1 MLNCVSVKIPVRTFH
16 STWTRHICA
25 LEIVLPTLTA
35 HCVAC
40 NGSFIHTLSAVVRPK
55 VQMGVWLE
63 QAASPSCCHPC
74 NVGLEM
80 LGFGLS
86 QDFYTNATRLA
97 HFVIWW
103 TAALVGCSCLSTYRF
118 LLQIKNLTSPSN
130 LSAVSMACTT
140 GRRSALALCT
150 YHLGWCRFF
159 PG

>member
-1 MLNCVSVKIPVRTFH
+1 MRIS
-16 STWTRHICA
+16 ST
-25 LEIVLPTLTA
+25 LDQLQ
-35 HCVAC
+35 
-40 NGSFIHTLSAVVRPK
+40 NGQRCR
-55 VQMGVWLE
+55 QGVWLE

-97 HFVIWW
+97 HFVIWC

-118 LLQIKNLTSPSN
+118 LLQRKNLTSPRS

-150 YHLGWCRFF
+150 YHLGCTVGVCGCRWGRR
-159 PG
+159 PSRMLISLLLATQCSKLPSEEKSVLGNSAIS